1 MRRHIIAATALAT
14 ALGSTSALA
23 VDNGIYV
30 GASVGDAGVEFDD
43 TEGFNIDDS
52 DTGFKLNVGWR
63 ILDWL
68 AVEANYV
75 DLGSTE
81 GTFTAGSFV
90 DERLEFEAKGIN
102 FSGLLFLP
110 VGPVDFFAR
119 AGFITWDA
127 EAKLPDITDA
137 TDDDDGM
144 DFSYGGG
151 AQFRV
156 WSLSLR
162 AEYEVFDIAE
172 ADTIDMIS
180 LGIMWTFL

>member
-1 MRRHIIAATALAT
+1 MRRHILAAMALT
-14 ALGSTSALA
+14 ALGSTAAHA
-23 VDNGIYV
+23 VDNGIYI
-30 GASVGDAGVEFDD
+30 GASVGDAGVEFDGI
-43 TEGFNIDDS
+43 EGFNIDDS
-52 DTGFKLNVGWR
+52 DTGFKLNAGWR

-81 GTFTAGSFV
+81 GTFTQGSFV
-90 DERLEFEAKGIN
+90 DERLEFEASGIN

-119 AGFITWDA
+119 AGFVTWDA
-127 EAKLPDITDA
+127 EAKLSDITDA
-137 TDDDDGM
+137 TDDDSGM

-162 AEYEVFDIAE
+162 AEYEVFDISE
-172 ADTIDMIS
+172 ADNVDMIS